1 VNKIV
6 PQRSFKNCAQ
16 FHSFVAH
23 IRVAMQDTLAYQD
36 KPRPSVLHAL
46 RDLWQLFTDDEL
58 SDILRRQNCQVSTNT
73 MLHIQQWEQYLRR
86 RFVER
91 KGDLLP
97 QVPEQP
103 KTAFQYYYQY
113 R

>member
-1 VNKIV
+1 
-6 PQRSFKNCAQ
+6 
-16 FHSFVAH
+16 
-23 IRVAMQDTLAYQD
+23 MQDTLAYQD

-73 MLHIQQWEQYLRR
+73 MLHIQLWEQYLRR